1 MTSDNGRVLCRCGK
15 YIPNRLSAAMAR
27 PVSSGMTIKKVHGK
41 LSDVKKAVGIGEL
54 LPTARNGSAAAVGR
68 A

>member
-1 MTSDNGRVLCRCGK
+1 
-15 YIPNRLSAAMAR
+15 
-27 PVSSGMTIKKVHGK
+27 MTIKKVHGK

-68 A
+68 AWRWNNLSWFDSRRMMEGDDD

>member
-1 MTSDNGRVLCRCGK
+1 
-15 YIPNRLSAAMAR
+15 MAR